1 MKKLFSFSLV
11 AVLLIIFTGGG
22 FVFYRLAKFRS
33 AVSELKADRQPV
45 SLLDLAVPIA
55 IDAPNSSIHL
65 RRLAAPLKSFEGEM
79 FALGNEVLSKP
90 VDDEMIGKF
99 HEIEKA
105 YPDVFPLIDNVIAD
119 FTIAIDVTGQFD
131 EDVTGYLQDC
141 RLLRSCARVMSWK
154 MRILEAEGKP
164 DEAVEV
170 GLEIL
175 KLTRLYDAYPTL
187 VAQLVRIACRGI
199 AIQAIHE
206 LIIEH
211 PVSEEVRVKLNVELA
226 LLDRVSD
233 YRHSLVTE
241 RAVGIESVSEQNMFQ
256 LAMNGVGY
264 LEYIASEIENADK
277 EGFERDLSFEEDFS
291 YVVDGVLTGGIIPAL
306 KQTRQAVD
314 RLRSW
319 VRALRIING
328 LTANP
333 EKAKVV
339 QDGVTKEALAAL
351 GIPGSMMVDTV
362 TGELMKIKRKG
373 DAWVVYSVGEDK
385 LDDGGSHEMVKDYV
399 LGGEEE

>member
-1 MKKLFSFSLV
+1 M
-11 AVLLIIFTGGG
+11 
-22 FVFYRLAKFRS
+22 
-33 AVSELKADRQPV
+33 
-45 SLLDLAVPIA
+45 
-55 IDAPNSSIHL
+55 
-65 RRLAAPLKSFEGEM
+65 
-79 FALGNEVLSKP
+79 
-90 VDDEMIGKF
+90 
-99 HEIEKA
+99 
-105 YPDVFPLIDNVIAD
+105 
-119 FTIAIDVTGQFD
+119 
-131 EDVTGYLQDC
+131 
-141 RLLRSCARVMSWK
+141 
-154 MRILEAEGKP
+154 
-164 DEAVEV
+164 
-170 GLEIL
+170 
-175 KLTRLYDAYPTL
+175 
-187 VAQLVRIACRGI
+187 
-199 AIQAIHE
+199 
-206 LIIEH
+206 IIEH
-211 PVSEEVRVKLNVELA
+211 PVSEEVRKKLNVELA

-339 QDGVTKEALAAL
+339 QDGVTKEALVAL
-351 GIPGSMMVDTV
+351 GIPDSMMVDTV

-373 DAWVVYSVGEDK
+373 DAWVVYSVGADK

-399 LGGEEE
+399 LGGEE

>member
-11 AVLLIIFTGGG
+11 ALLLIVFTGGG

-45 SLLDLAVPIA
+45 SLLDLAVPIP
-55 IDAPNSSIHL
+55 IDGPNSSIHL
-65 RRLAAPLKSFEGEM
+65 RRLATPLKSFEEEM
-79 FALGNEVLSKP
+79 FAVGNEVLSEP
-90 VDDEMIGKF
+90 VDDEVIAKF

-105 YPDVFPLIDNVIAD
+105 YPDVFPLIDKVIAD
-119 FTIAIDVTGQFD
+119 YTIEIDVTGEFD
-131 EDVTGYLQDC
+131 EDLTNYLEDC
-141 RLLRSCARVMSWK
+141 QLLRSCARVMSWE

-175 KLTRLYDAYPTL
+175 KLTRLFDAYPTI
-187 VAQLVRIACRGI
+187 VAQLVRVACRGI
-199 AIQAIHE
+199 AIQAIHDV
-206 LIIEH
+206 IIEH
-211 PVSEEVRVKLNVELA
+211 PVSDEIREKLNVELA
-226 LLDRVSD
+226 LLDGVSD

-256 LAMNGVGY
+256 IAMNGVGY
-264 LEYIASEIENADK
+264 LDYVASQIENADK

-291 YVVDGVLTGGIIPAL
+291 YIVDGLLTGGIIPAL
-306 KQTRQAVD
+306 QQTRHAID

-339 QDGVTKEALAAL
+339 QDGATKEALAAL
-351 GIPGSMMVDTV
+351 GIPEVMMVDTV
-362 TGELMKIKRKG
+362 TGELMKVTRKG
-373 DAWVVYSVGEDK
+373 DAWVVYSVGADK
-385 LDDGGSHEMVKDYV
+385 VDDGGSHDQVKDYV